1 MGGILEVKNLSKS
14 FGGLSAVKNVS
25 FELKEGELLSLIGPN
40 GAGKTTLFNLITG
53 FYRPDAGSI
62 VYMGKDVTGLPPH
75 RICRKGIVRTF
86 QIVRPF
92 GNMTVLNNVIT
103 AASTTK
109 GLRDAVRK
117 SEEIL
122 KFTGLWGKKDLLAR
136 NLTIADKKR
145 LELARALATDPKVM
159 LLDEVIAGL
168 NPREIEEALEIIRR
182 IHADGISII
191 MVEHVMRAVMSIS
204 ERIIVLHHG
213 EKIAEGAPSE
223 IASDER
229 VIKAYLGEAYADAR
243 GR

>member
-1 MGGILEVKNLSKS
+1 MGADIT
-14 FGGLSAVKNVS
+14 GLS
-25 FELKEGELLSLIGPN
+25 
-40 GAGKTTLFNLITG
+40 
-53 FYRPDAGSI
+53 
-62 VYMGKDVTGLPPH
+62 PH
-75 RICRKGIVRTF
+75 RICKKGIVRTF

-159 LLDEVIAGL
+159 LLDEVVAGL
-168 NPREIEEALEIIRR
+168 NPTETEEALEIVRR

-213 EKIAEGAPSE
+213 EKIAEGTPSE
-223 IASDER
+223 VASDEG
-229 VIKAYLGEAYADAR
+229 VIKAYLGEAYAGAR